1 MVHVVFG
8 LVDPYFDSFTCK
20 QVDVGAGIEGLVVV
34 GEYADFDSVVVGRSN
49 GSGQFVVADGEHA
62 QIQAC
67 LGALQFAQD

>member
-8 LVDPYFDSFTCK
+8 LVDPNVDSLICEETY
-20 QVDVGAGIEGLVVV
+20 VGAGIEGLVVV
-34 GEYADFDSVVVGRSN
+34 GEYADFDPTVVGRSN